1 MVNRHHV
8 KTGTGHGKPVRELIC
23 QYSPQDPDFQPFVVD
38 FCNSPVV

>member
-8 KTGTGHGKPVRELIC
+8 KTGTGHGKLVRELIF